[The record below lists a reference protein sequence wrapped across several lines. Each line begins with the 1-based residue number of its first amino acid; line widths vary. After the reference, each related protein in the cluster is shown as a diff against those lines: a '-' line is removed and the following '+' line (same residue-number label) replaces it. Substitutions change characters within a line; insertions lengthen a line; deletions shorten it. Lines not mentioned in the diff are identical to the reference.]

1 MATILKNEIRNGYN
15 SEKQYSE
22 WFKFGRTKIPNKIS
36 LYIKNSEFFEVK
48 ELNFIPNV
56 SLKSRQK
63 IIKFGS
69 NLAQVSAQ
77 DDMI

>member
-1 MATILKNEIRNGYN
+1 MAKILKNEIRNGYN

-36 LYIKNSEFFEVK
+36 LNIKNSEFFKVK

-56 SLKSRQK
+56 VLKYYNKNK
-63 IIKFGS
+63 ILIKIRYEIGPY
-69 NLAQVSAQ
+69 
-77 DDMI
+77 IR